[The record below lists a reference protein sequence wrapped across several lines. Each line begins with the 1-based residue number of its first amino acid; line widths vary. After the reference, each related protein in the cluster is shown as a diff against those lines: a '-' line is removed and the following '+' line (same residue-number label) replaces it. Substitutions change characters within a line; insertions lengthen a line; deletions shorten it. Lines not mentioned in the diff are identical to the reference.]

1 MDNYRT
7 RKLLERYLE
16 PVALKHNLSMTEIWV
31 LFYLCHPHNVRTRR
45 ELADFIDISRS
56 SLSRALKKLTLKNL
70 IMIEDSRSP
79 RQLLITLLSTADTII
94 ADLSVVQNDFDQ
106 TRFSE
111 FTEEELIQYAQ
122 LSDKIKDNIQRRLQ

>member
-1 MDNYRT
+1 
-7 RKLLERYLE
+7 
-16 PVALKHNLSMTEIWV
+16 
-31 LFYLCHPHNVRTRR
+31 
-45 ELADFIDISRS
+45 
-56 SLSRALKKLTLKNL
+56 
-70 IMIEDSRSP
+70 MIEDSRSP
-79 RQLLITLLSTADTII
+79 RQLLITLLSAADTII